1 MIEQKVIINLT
12 DEDLKELGTLT
23 VSSLDYR
30 GDTKSNINITN
41 SITLDNV
48 PIVDEPDNETPIQY
62 CPEIGANFAKLMFL
76 EETEYQILF
85 ESKDA
90 KASFDVLYSLT
101 KINDHHF
108 KPFRFDLGD
117 NKQYKIAGTLN
128 FRSYVGKSFLDV
140 RKDDIYSIKVPIEVR
155 SKKIDY
161 FNQYSAMIADLSQHS
176 LSLIFEVHSPLY
188 QEFELDYRQKETY
201 YEDFMFLEYLFR
213 QENLPSIFEY
223 LSKNLHSQL
232 KNHTETVSISFASNV
247 NQNTLKNINTKPNNL
262 FKSDA
267 DLTMVH
273 KLNGYLPSE
282 IEKINSDFEKNSYI
296 SKPNKLSQSD
306 ADFEIVRK
314 LKGNIPS
321 EIEQT
326 KHEDVIDI
334 PENRFF
340 KYFLELIRDLVE
352 KLIKNSK
359 EGYINDKLL
368 SFRDEIEYYLSNKFF
383 NHISTMDY
391 VPFNSQILQKKE
403 GYREIFQY
411 FLMLEFSFRLSWDE
425 INNQFKG
432 FEKKLSELY
441 EYWCYFKILKVL
453 NDLSVKKISFEDVFK
468 VNKDNWSISIKKGVQ
483 SRKRFHLNLYDQ
495 NIEVELFYNL
505 RFSDGSQYRS
515 YSLAFKPDYTLLVK
529 INGEVNYIHFDA
541 KYRSELEIVEFY
553 DTINSD
559 KELDEEI
566 DERDALEEKEYV
578 FKDGDIYKMHTYKD
592 SILMT
597 EGSYVLYPG
606 NKTKQFFESDG
617 IIPSVGAFSLTPG
630 NDEIEE
636 DNLEVFIKDV
646 IKTLLYNQGVPLTIH
661 SVH

>member
-1 MIEQKVIINLT
+1 MIEQKVIIHLT
-12 DEDLKELGTLT
+12 DVDSTDLGTLT
-23 VSSLDYR
+23 VSSLDYV
-30 GDTKSNINITN
+30 GDEESNINISH
-41 SITLDNV
+41 SILLQNV
-48 PIVDEPDNETPIQY
+48 PIVDEPDNQTPIQY
-62 CPEIGANFAKLMFL
+62 CPDIGANFAKLMFL

-90 KASFDVLYSLT
+90 KASFDVLHSLT
-101 KINDHHF
+101 KINDNHF

-140 RKDDIYSIKVPIEVR
+140 RKDGINSIKIPIEVR

-176 LSLIFEVHSPLY
+176 LSLIFEVNSPLY

-213 QENLPSIFEY
+213 EGNLPSIFEY

-232 KNHTETVSISFASNV
+232 KNRTETVPISFASNV
-247 NQNTLKNINTKPNNL
+247 NQNTLKNI
-262 FKSDA
+262 
-267 DLTMVH
+267 
-273 KLNGYLPSE
+273 
-282 IEKINSDFEKNSYI
+282 I
-296 SKPNKLSQSD
+296 SKPNKLSKSD
-306 ADFEIVRK
+306 SNLKLVQKLNGYVPLEID
-314 LKGNIPS
+314 
-321 EIEQT
+321 QT
-326 KHEDVIDI
+326 KHEDIIDI

-352 KLIKNSK
+352 KLLESSK

-368 SFRDEIEYYLSNKFF
+368 SFRDEIEYYLSNKLF
-383 NHISTMDY
+383 NQISTMEY

-453 NDLSVKKISFEDVFK
+453 NDLSVKKITFEDVFK
-468 VNKDNWSISIKKGVQ
+468 INKDNWSISIKKGVQ
-483 SRKRFHLNLYDQ
+483 SRKRFYLNLYGYD
-495 NIEVELFYNL
+495 IEIDLFYNL

-529 INGEVNYIHFDA
+529 INGEINYIHFDA
-541 KYRSELEIVEFY
+541 KYRSELEIVNFY
-553 DTINSD
+553 ENITSD
-559 KELDEEI
+559 KELDKEI

-592 SILMT
+592 SILRT

-606 NKTKQFFESDG
+606 DKTKQFFESDG

-630 NDEIEE
+630 NDENEE
-636 DNLEVFIKDV
+636 SRLEMFIKDV
-646 IKTLLYNQGVPLTIH
+646 IKVLLYHPGLRPLTLS

>member
-1 MIEQKVIINLT
+1 MIEQKGIIHLT
-12 DEDLKELGTLT
+12 DEDSTDLGTLI
-23 VSSLDYR
+23 VSSLDYV
-30 GDTKSNINITN
+30 GDEESNINI
-41 SITLDNV
+41 SHFITLNNV
-48 PIVDEPDNETPIQY
+48 PIVDEPDNQTPIQY
-62 CPEIGANFAKLMFL
+62 CPDIGANFAKLMFL

-90 KASFDVLYSLT
+90 KASFEVLYSLT
-101 KINDHHF
+101 KINDNHF
-108 KPFRFDLGD
+108 KPFRFELGD

-140 RKDDIYSIKVPIEVR
+140 RKEGINSVKIPIEVR

-176 LSLIFEVHSPLY
+176 LSLIFEVNSPLY
-188 QEFELDYRQKETY
+188 QEFELDYHQKETY

-213 QENLPSIFEY
+213 EDNLPSIFEY

-232 KNHTETVSISFASNV
+232 KNHIETVPISFASNI
-247 NQNTLKNINTKPNNL
+247 NQYTLKNI
-262 FKSDA
+262 
-267 DLTMVH
+267 
-273 KLNGYLPSE
+273 
-282 IEKINSDFEKNSYI
+282 I
-296 SKPNKLSQSD
+296 SKPNMLSKSD
-306 ADFEIVRK
+306 ADFELVRK
-314 LKGNIPS
+314 LKGYIPF

-326 KHEDVIDI
+326 KHEDIIDI

-352 KLIKNSK
+352 KLLESSK

-383 NHISTMDY
+383 NHISTMEY

-453 NDLSVKKISFEDVFK
+453 NGLSIKKISFEDVFK
-468 VNKDNWSISIKKGVQ
+468 INKDNWSISIKKGVQ
-483 SRKRFHLNLYDQ
+483 SRKRFYLNLYGHD
-495 NIEVELFYNL
+495 IEIDLFYNL

-529 INGEVNYIHFDA
+529 INGETNYIHFDA
-541 KYRSELEIVEFY
+541 KYRSELEIVNFY
-553 DTINSD
+553 ETINSD
-559 KELDEEI
+559 NELDKEI

-606 NKTKQFFESDG
+606 NKTKQFFETNT

-630 NDEIEE
+630 NDDVEE
-636 DNLEVFIKDV
+636 NNLELFIKEV
-646 IKTLLYNQGVPLTIH
+646 IKTLLYNQGLITLDFD
-661 SVH
+661 SLNY